1 MNECS
6 RNGEYKYC
14 DYFVL
19 RVLFSKKASSLTS
32 ATNLLVEGDLYS
44 LKCHLH
50 QIVSQASNFTEIK
63 MGVLQH
69 IVVNMQVNNEITS
82 EKASILVDL
91 IKQEDGL
98 VCEAY
103 KSFCA
108 NFLFKKEVGSK
119 GKQRGER

>member
-6 RNGEYKYC
+6 RNGEYKYF

-19 RVLFSKKASSLTS
+19 RVLFSKKASSLIS
-32 ATNLLVEGDLYS
+32 ATNLLVEGDLHS
-44 LKCHLH
+44 LECHLH
-50 QIVSQASNFTEIK
+50 QIVAQARNFTEIK

-82 EKASILVDL
+82 ENASILMNL

-103 KSFCA
+103 TQF
-108 NFLFKKEVGSK
+108 EVGFY
-119 GKQRGER
+119 